1 MSKEEGKKHFSYDNH
16 ESVWGEIL
24 NEARGRELAGSWL
37 RSDTLDFWR
46 HQKIRSPIEPI
57 AINDKTA
64 SWLTV
69 GDGRFGSDAHYLLSL
84 GVQSVHSSDISD
96 VLLKVAKSK
105 GYISDFSVVN
115 AEDIDFPDG
124 SFDYVY
130 CKESFHHC
138 PRPYIAL
145 HEMFRV
151 AKKAVVIAEP
161 WDEVAD
167 KSPFFFMLRLLKIF
181 LGRKNSDHGFESVGN
196 YVYTISP
203 REVEK
208 FLLGMHYTKVAFFS
222 VNDAYLPGVEYAPI
236 KSKNLTDFLLKY
248 KLFGRIWILDALYSL
263 GIKRPSIL
271 ISILFKSEPSQE
283 LIASLKKLG
292 WRYKELPKNPYQA
305 G

>member
-1 MSKEEGKKHFSYDNH
+1 MSIKKHYSYDNH
-16 ESVWGEIL
+16 EKDWESIL
-24 NEARGRELAGSWL
+24 KDSSGRELAETWL
-37 RSDTLDFWR
+37 RNDTLDYWR

-57 AINDKTA
+57 ALSDK
-64 SWLTV
+64 SSGWLTI

-84 GVQSVHSSDISD
+84 GVKSVHSSDISD
-96 VLLKVAKSK
+96 ALLKVGHDK
-105 GYISDFSVVN
+105 GYINDFSIEN
-115 AEDIDFPDG
+115 AEAISFADD

-161 WDEVAD
+161 WDEIAD
-167 KSPFFFMLRLLKIF
+167 RPPFYFLLRLLKIF
-181 LGRKNSDHGFESVGN
+181 LGKKNSNHGFESVGN

-208 FLLGMHYTKVAFFS
+208 FSLGMHYTKVAFFS
-222 VNDAYLPGVEYAPI
+222 VNDAYLPGVEYVPI
-236 KSKNLTDFLLKY
+236 KAKNLTDFLLKC
-248 KLFGRIWILDALYSL
+248 KLFGRIFALDALCFL

-271 ISILFKSEPSQE
+271 ISIMFKSEPSQG
-283 LIASLKKLG
+283 LITSLQELG
-292 WRYKELPKNPYQA
+292 WRFKDLPKNPYRT
-305 G
+305 